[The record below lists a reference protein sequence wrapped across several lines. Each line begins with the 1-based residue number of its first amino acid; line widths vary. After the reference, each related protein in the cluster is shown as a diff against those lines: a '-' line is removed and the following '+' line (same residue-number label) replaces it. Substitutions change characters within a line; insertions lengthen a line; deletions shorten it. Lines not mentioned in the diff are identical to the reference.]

1 MKNAVTEEFV
11 EDTSRTQRGRNQTR
25 SNDSERTNV
34 FSADELRTL
43 ADEQPQASVPNTS
56 ESEARTPQVPANEGK
71 RTVVVAEDE
80 SVNRMDL
87 VAMLEDNGYTV
98 VGQAANGAEAVEL
111 TREHHPDV
119 VCMDVKMPKVDGISA
134 AGTIC
139 DENLAPV
146 VMLTAFS
153 QADLVKQATGA
164 GAMAY
169 VTKPYEES
177 KLLPALEVAMARF
190 REINEMLD
198 TLDPVA
204 HSEDRLKQVSDDLK
218 LTEDKLKKVQ
228 DTLEERKLVDRA
240 KGLLMDKAEFSE
252 QGAFRWIQKTSM
264 DQRIPKKRL
273 ALAIIAKYG
282 DEDPQET
289 DE

>member
-1 MKNAVTEEFV
+1 MTAKNKAGESAAVTDEILTQEELNSMA
-11 EDTSRTQRGRNQTR
+11 EGNRAQASGSDSSRTRVQIDE
-25 SNDSERTNV
+25 SDDSK
-34 FSADELRTL
+34 
-43 ADEQPQASVPNTS
+43 
-56 ESEARTPQVPANEGK
+56 K

-87 VAMLEDNGYTV
+87 VAMLEDNGYEV
-98 VGQAANGAEAVEL
+98 LGEAANGEEAVDM
-111 TREHHPDV
+111 TRQYRPDV
-119 VCMDVKMPKVDGISA
+119 VCMDVKMPRMDGITA
-134 AGTIC
+134 AGIIC

-153 QADLVKQATGA
+153 QTDLVKKATGA

-169 VTKPYEES
+169 VTKPYEET
-177 KLLPALEVAMARF
+177 KLLPALEVAMGRF
-190 REINEMLD
+190 SEINDLLD
-198 TLDPVA
+198 SVERGE
-204 HSEDRLKQVSDDLK
+204 SRLKDANEQLK
-218 LTEDKLKKVQ
+218 KTEEKLKKTE

-240 KGLLMDKAEFSE
+240 KGLLMDKADFSE

-273 ALAIIAKYG
+273 AQAIIAKYG
-282 DEDPQET
+282 DEPPEDG

>member
-1 MKNAVTEEFV
+1 MPVTKSNEGTE
-11 EDTSRTQRGRNQTR
+11 QTMPEILT
-25 SNDSERTNV
+25 D
-34 FSADELRTL
+34 DELRKA
-43 ADEQPQASVPNTS
+43 ADAEAVKN
-56 ESEARTPQVPANEGK
+56 ESEDKKSNNI

-87 VAMLEDNGYTV
+87 VAMLEDNGYQV
-98 VGQAANGAEAVEL
+98 VGQAANGQEAIEL
-111 TREHHPDV
+111 TRENHPDV
-119 VCMDVKMPKVDGISA
+119 VCMDVKMPVMDGITA
-134 AGTIC
+134 AATIC
-139 DENLAPV
+139 DENIAPV

-177 KLLPALEVAMARF
+177 KLLPALEVAMGRF
-190 REINEMLD
+190 SEINDLLD
-198 TLDPVA
+198 SVERT
-204 HSEDRLKQVSDDLK
+204 ENRLHD
-218 LTEDKLKKVQ
+218 TEDQLKKTEEKLKKAE

-240 KGLLMDKAEFSE
+240 KGLLMDKAGFSE

-273 ALAIIAKYG
+273 ALAIISKYS
-282 DEDPQET
+282 DDKIDSDSED
-289 DE
+289 